1 MKILITGGT
10 GFIGTAITRD
20 LLEKGHNVVATGTF
34 LRTDIVTHDRFRF
47 IQANTARE
55 GPWQAELED
64 VDGVINLAGR
74 NITLVAGILDDKPY
88 AAMLQSLLPVCRRAI
103 LTRPKQLVEARAN
116 FRFQASCRRSHMPR
130 DRIRGLR

>member
-34 LRTDIVTHDRFRF
+34 QRTDIMTHNRFRF

-55 GPWQAELED
+55 GPGKQNSKMSTASSTWPAATSW
-64 VDGVINLAGR
+64 VDGR
-74 NITLVAGILDDKPY
+74 NA
-88 AAMLQSLLPVCRRAI
+88 
-103 LTRPKQLVEARAN
+103 TRKKSTKAV
-116 FRFQASCRRSHMPR
+116 F
-130 DRIRGLR
+130 